1 MSIKLEYPSQPGE
14 QKQEL
19 ENRFLLHP
27 LRIVE
32 TPVHSQNC
40 LQQILRVSMRI
51 PHMHWPRQLGL
62 YRAPPPFLLHGMQ
75 SHCPSRATVPAE
87 PLCYCGSCW
96 GCLHA
101 YALWPLCSSSSP
113 SQVLAG
119 PQLKQLQAPLVT
131 QSWAPPFLAPLHS
144 PPSRP
149 ALCPESLNPI
159 SQRFYSSSS
168 FCF

>member
-1 MSIKLEYPSQPGE
+1 MSIKLEYPFQPGE

-40 LQQILRVSMRI
+40 PQQILRVSMRI

-62 YRAPPPFLLHGMQ
+62 YRARLPFLLRGMQ
-75 SHCPSRATVPAE
+75 SHCPSWTKVS
-87 PLCYCGSCW
+87 LCYCGSRW

-101 YALWPLCSSSSP
+101 YALWPLRSSSSP

-119 PQLKQLQAPLVT
+119 PPLKQLQAPLVT
-131 QSWAPPFLAPLHS
+131 QSWAAPFLAPLHS

-149 ALCPESLNPI
+149 ALCPQCLNPI
-159 SQRFYSSSS
+159 SQRFDSSSS